1 MRPWSGLSAVT
12 LEEALDRLASESPAP
27 GAGAAAAWCCALAAA
42 LVEMVAGV
50 VVARGGD
57 RPDVEAR
64 RRRAG
69 ELRAEALRLA
79 GEDASAYRA
88 VIDAPLQRKRKALAV
103 AADPPLA
110 IAEAAAETCDL
121 AASSLAEVSCP
132 LRGEA
137 QTALLVAAAAT
148 RAAARLV
155 ELNLAREA
163 DDPRLARARELSER
177 AGAMS

>member
-1 MRPWSGLSAVT
+1 MT
-12 LEEALDRLASESPAP
+12 LEEALDRLASDSPTP
-27 GAGAAAAWCCALAAA
+27 GAGWAAGWSCAVAAA

-50 VVARGGD
+50 VLARGGEH
-57 RPDVEAR
+57 PGMESR

-69 ELRAEALRLA
+69 ELRDDALRLA
-79 GEDASAYRA
+79 GEDAATYKA
-88 VIDAPLQRKRKALAV
+88 VISAPPEGRGEALAA

-110 IAEAAAETCDL
+110 IAEAAAETREL
-121 AASSLAEVSCP
+121 AASSSAEVRGP

-137 QTALLVAAAAT
+137 ETAVLLAAAAT

-163 DDPRLARARELSER
+163 GDPRLARARELAER
-177 AGAMS
+177 AGART